1 MDPIGLVAMARVL
14 RAATMADDE
23 LVSGAK
29 RGEPA
34 AWRELHARHAGRLVI
49 WLQLRPTGDALMS
62 PEDVASEAWCVAA
75 SKVHDFRGDA
85 DDFAGWLF
93 GIARRIAG
101 TARRTAQRR
110 ATEPQEP
117 ETLAAAAPVVEDHA
131 LAQEHI
137 DWVRS
142 VLASLSERER
152 DVIGL
157 VDVLG
162 MDTRSAAE
170 TLGMSMVAVRVARH
184 RGLRRLN
191 RQESTLAGLFW
202 TPPAA
207 T

>member
-1 MDPIGLVAMARVL
+1 
-14 RAATMADDE
+14 MADDE
-23 LVSGAK
+23 LVRGAK

-34 AWRELHARHAGRLVI
+34 AWRELHARHAGRLVT
-49 WLQLRPTGDALMS
+49 WLQLRPTGDALMAA
-62 PEDVASEAWCVAA
+62 EDVASEAWCVAA
-75 SKVHDFRGDA
+75 SKIHDFRGDA

-93 GIARRIAG
+93 GIARRIAS

-110 ATEPQEP
+110 ATESRSP
-117 ETLAAAAPVVEDHA
+117 EELMAAAPAVEDHA
-131 LAQEHI
+131 LAQERI

-162 MDTRSAAE
+162 MDTKSAAQ

-191 RQESTLAGLFW
+191 QQESAVAGIVW